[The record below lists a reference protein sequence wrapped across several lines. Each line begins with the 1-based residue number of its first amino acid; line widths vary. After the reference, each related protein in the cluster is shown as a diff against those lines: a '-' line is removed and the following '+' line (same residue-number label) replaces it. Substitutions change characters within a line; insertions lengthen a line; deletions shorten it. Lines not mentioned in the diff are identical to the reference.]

1 MCVCKCIHAWKYG
14 DGQHKKKEKRRPN
27 QSWTGTGHLSLSSSW
42 LPIYSRVFPI
52 CVTMAQPF
60 PQRSSSVVHRLCD
73 DGSLTILQLRLV
85 CFFFCYRGTNQPRDG
100 VRGPFGFHLQQAAF
114 IFHLLLL
121 NQLRFSQSSRGPSF
135 LLNTCDSLSTSLCTS
150 GSPIPSPWAFPFLS
164 V

>member
-1 MCVCKCIHAWKYG
+1 MDRDGTFESFVILAAHLFSCFPNLCNYG
-14 DGQHKKKEKRRPN
+14 
-27 QSWTGTGHLSLSSSW
+27 STLSS
-42 LPIYSRVFPI
+42 
-52 CVTMAQPF
+52 AQ
-60 PQRSSSVVHRLCD
+60 
-73 DGSLTILQLRLV
+73 QLRGSPFVRRRFLDDLAV
-85 CFFFCYRGTNQPRDG
+85 KTCVFFFCYRGTNQPRDG